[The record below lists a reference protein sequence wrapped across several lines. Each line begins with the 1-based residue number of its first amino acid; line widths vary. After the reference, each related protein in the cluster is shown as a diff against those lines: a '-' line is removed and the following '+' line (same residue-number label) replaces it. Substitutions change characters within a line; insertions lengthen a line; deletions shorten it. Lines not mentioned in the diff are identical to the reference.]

1 MTPEVLMELARE
13 AMGRAYAP
21 YSGFQVG
28 AALLGESGRVYVGCN
43 VENAAYGPTCCAER
57 TAFFSAVAQGERRF
71 QALAVLGGMGGVVSR
86 PAAPCGVCRQ
96 VMAEFCRPD
105 FPIYMG
111 GPDGQIEKH
120 TLSELLPRAFSGQ
133 NLQTDP
139 A

>member
-1 MTPEVLMELARE
+1 M
-13 AMGRAYAP
+13 
-21 YSGFQVG
+21 
-28 AALLGESGRVYVGCN
+28 
-43 VENAAYGPTCCAER
+43 
-57 TAFFSAVAQGERRF
+57 
-71 QALAVLGGMGGVVSR
+71 LGGMGGVVSR

-96 VMAEFCRPD
+96 VMAEFCPPE

-120 TLSELLPRAFSGQ
+120 TLSELLPLAFSGQ

>member
-1 MTPEVLMELARE
+1 MTPEALMELARE

-96 VMAEFCRPD
+96 VMAEFCTPD

-120 TLSELLPRAFSGQ
+120 TLSELLPLAFSGQ

>member
-21 YSGFQVG
+21 YSKFQVG

-96 VMAEFCRPD
+96 VMAEFCPPD

-120 TLSELLPRAFSGQ
+120 TLSELLPLAFSGQ

-139 A
+139 V